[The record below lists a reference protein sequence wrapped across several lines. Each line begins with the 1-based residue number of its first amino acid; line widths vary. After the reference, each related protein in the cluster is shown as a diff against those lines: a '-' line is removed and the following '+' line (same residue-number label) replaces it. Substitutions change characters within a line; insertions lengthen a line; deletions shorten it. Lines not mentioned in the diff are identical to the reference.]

1 MDELTIRS
9 GWLRKVLS
17 KLIERE
23 LKKRGIDMKVSLGSI
38 SIKIEETRIK
48 GHMEIDVDG
57 DKSVLEKIL

>member
-1 MDELTIRS
+1 MDELTIKS

-23 LKKRGIDMKVSLGSI
+23 LKKRNIDMRISLGSI

-48 GHMEIDVDG
+48 GHLELDVDG
-57 DKSVLEKIL
+57 DKSILEKVL